1 MKNRN
6 ICNKY
11 SSQEK
16 DLLNMLRLA
25 LARTPSNISH
35 LLKDNGNKLRMG
47 QVWTLRTNNFLC
59 LVAAPP
65 REDIL
70 EMIPLFRWT
79 ENAGPEDLFLPT
91 SFLGTEMLASF
102 ELKCSLP
109 TACLADC
116 RGRLPGK
123 DIKFI
128 EGAHKEISS
137 GKKKDSRYT
146 WGWNY
151 IDENDIR
158 YKFHEDCI
166 EKIQILQEP
175 IWERIKTISGS
186 TYTKGKTFIIQF
198 PELQAECKLA
208 ARSLNKSPFKK
219 VMHSPQIPEFVFIFT
234 EERDSSF
241 VHLNILLKKSPSAD
255 LDGVKIYAKNGEM
268 LATVKDSKARLH
280 KEKIIDGIFLKDT
293 EGKDVSLSIAPI

>member
-1 MKNRN
+1 
-6 ICNKY
+6 
-11 SSQEK
+11 
-16 DLLNMLRLA
+16 MLRLA
-25 LARTPSNISH
+25 LAKTPSNISH

-70 EMIPLFRWT
+70 DMIPLFRWT

-109 TACLADC
+109 IACLADC

-128 EGAHKEISS
+128 EGAHKDISS
-137 GKKKDSRYT
+137 GKKNDSIYT

-166 EKIQILQEP
+166 EEIQILQEP
-175 IWERIKTISGS
+175 IWERIKTISGT
-186 TYTKGKTFIIQF
+186 TYTNGKTFIIQF

-241 VHLNILLKKSPSAD
+241 VHLNILKENCPTND
-255 LDGVKIYAKNGEM
+255 LDGAKAYAENGE
-268 LATVKDSKARLH
+268 LIAEIKNSRAKLP
-280 KEKIIDGIFLKDT
+280 KEKIIGGIFLNGLD
-293 EGKDVSLSIAPI
+293 GKSIRLA